1 MTAEVYS
8 QTEKVIVWLGDGNG
22 DSDSALRVG
31 IKNVAQ
37 LASVRVPLQ
46 TQFTERKRPSTCC
59 LPMNIINNPSKPSH
73 HFSFL
78 LNISHSSILVEFG

>member
-8 QTEKVIVWLGDGNG
+8 QAEKVIIWLGEGNG

-37 LASVRVPLQ
+37 LASVRVQLQ
-46 TQFTERKRPSTCC
+46 TQFT
-59 LPMNIINNPSKPSH
+59 
-73 HFSFL
+73 
-78 LNISHSSILVEFG
+78 